1 MKLNLTLPWPSAKLN
16 PNARPHWAIL
26 AREKKK
32 YRQAAWVLTQEAK
45 GREPRPLVV
54 PEAGPVMVSLA
65 FYPPTNR
72 HRDLDNLLASM
83 KAGLDGMAEA
93 LGVNDS
99 RFSFALSLQGKDISG
114 KGAVAVEVT
123 A

>member
-1 MKLNLTLPWPSAKLN
+1 MKLTMTLPWPSAKLN
-16 PNARPHWAIL
+16 PNARVHWATL

-32 YRQAAWVLTQEAK
+32 ARQSAWVLTQEAK
-45 GREPRPLVV
+45 GRERAPVQI
-54 PEAGPVMVSLA
+54 PEAGPLMVTLA

-83 KAGLDGMAEA
+83 KASLDGMAEA

-99 RFSFALSLQGKDISG
+99 RFGFTLRLQDKDISG